1 MQVVRLVK
9 TSDLQQVTELI
20 KKTGIGMTTMP
31 KNRKEVQERIDGLLH
46 LQIKKVRIL
55 IKILI
60 YLYWRMIKRL

>member
-31 KNRKEVQERIDGLLH
+31 KTRKEVQERIAWSVNSAN
-46 LQIKKVRIL
+46 KK
-55 IKILI
+55 KTPGNFFF
-60 YLYWRMIKRL
+60 

>member
-31 KNRKEVQERIDGLLH
+31 KLEKKFKKELHGL
-46 LQIKKVRIL
+46 
-55 IKILI
+55 
-60 YLYWRMIKRL
+60 

>member
-31 KNRKEVQERIDGLLH
+31 KNRKEVQERIAWSVALS
-46 LQIKKVRIL
+46 L
-55 IKILI
+55 IHI
-60 YLYWRMIKRL
+60 